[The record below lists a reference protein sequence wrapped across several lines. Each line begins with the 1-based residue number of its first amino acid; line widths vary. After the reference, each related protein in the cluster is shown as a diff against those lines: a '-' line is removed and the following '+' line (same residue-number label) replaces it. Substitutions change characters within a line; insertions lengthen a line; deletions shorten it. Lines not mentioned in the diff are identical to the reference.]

1 MPVGGVE
8 RRAGSSDVDH
18 CEGPVAGWGRFAGW
32 LRFDTG
38 GGRYLVFQSPVIPTV
53 PKPAPERTFVVAA
66 TILGIFALLQL
77 IGAIAVLAP
86 QVRFSTATSSTG
98 SNPGVPAPGTA
109 PVAGLPASPD
119 EAIVAANRF
128 LAEADAAR
136 SRGDL
141 QGALEALA
149 EADHVYPN
157 DPGILFQMGMMLE
170 DAGQRVEAENVY
182 QAIVALPADPG
193 NPARA
198 DFGAQAEA
206 RLQAFSTGA
215 PGAPPATLMRDG
227 VGIPIGSLM
236 GIVDSRIVEGEAGYK
251 NLRVAT
257 KASPAETID
266 PGELQVAV
274 FFYEQNDQGEILR
287 SDSSVQSEWLSPPTD
302 WSNDEPELVDI
313 RYSMPADDRGDLPPL
328 QYYGYVM
335 GIYYKGE
342 LQDSRA
348 EPVALLDEF
357 QLKLT
362 LRDDD
367 L

>member
-1 MPVGGVE
+1 M
-8 RRAGSSDVDH
+8 
-18 CEGPVAGWGRFAGW
+18 
-32 LRFDTG
+32 
-38 GGRYLVFQSPVIPTV
+38 IPTV

-66 TILGIFALLQL
+66 TILGIFALFQL
-77 IGAIAVLAP
+77 IGAVVVLAP
-86 QVRFSTATSSTG
+86 QVRFSSSA
-98 SNPGVPAPGTA
+98 SAPA
-109 PVAGLPASPD
+109 PVAGDPTSTSSAEQSGTAPD
-119 EAIVAANRF
+119 EAIAAANRY

-136 SRGDL
+136 SRGNL
-141 QGALEALA
+141 QAALEALA

-157 DPGILFQMGMMLE
+157 DPGILFQMGVLLE
-170 DAGQRVEAENVY
+170 EAGKRVEAMNVY
-182 QAIVALPADPG
+182 QAILALPENPG

-206 RLQAFSTGA
+206 RLQALSGGT
-215 PGAPPATLMRDG
+215 PGAPPTTLMRDG
-227 VGIPIGSLM
+227 VGIPIGSVV
-236 GIVDSRIVEGEAGYK
+236 GIVDSRIVDSEAGYK
-251 NLRVAT
+251 HLRVAT
-257 KASPAETID
+257 KASPADTID

-274 FFYEQNDQGEILR
+274 FFYEQNDHGEVLR
-287 SDSSVQSEWLSPPTD
+287 SDASVQSEWLSPPTD

-313 RYSMPADDRGDLPPL
+313 RYAMPADDRGDLPPL
-328 QYYGYVM
+328 SYYGYVL

-362 LRDDD
+362 LQEDG